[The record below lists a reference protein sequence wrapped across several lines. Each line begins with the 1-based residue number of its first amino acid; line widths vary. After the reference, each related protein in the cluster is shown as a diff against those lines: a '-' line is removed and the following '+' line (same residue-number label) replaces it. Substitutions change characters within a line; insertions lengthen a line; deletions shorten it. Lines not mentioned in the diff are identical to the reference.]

1 VIDLDVDGI
10 DKLEAGARGRLE
22 RFATVFDRL
31 DASRYITLA
40 EAPDDDVADNAK
52 AHALAIVARG
62 ARRDALRA
70 AVRAF
75 TDAAALAYS
84 GRMSLT
90 DTLLLYQSLPD
101 RAEDRI
107 RFLASVERA
116 VVAVALWD
124 ELDEEDRLVLVGPW
138 AELVH
143 GSVRP

>member
-40 EAPDDDVADNAK
+40 EAPDDDAADNAK

-107 RFLASVERA
+107 RFLASVERV